1 MSNWSS
7 WTITLDDRKKHDDR
21 FQSLRP
27 VSGYITGE
35 QARNFFTQ
43 SKLPNAVLAQ
53 IWSLADLTNDGKLD
67 KREFSIAMALIKKCL
82 EGNQLPPS
90 IPPGFLQ
97 EPLSSFLEPRKLS
110 VTETPT
116 TLGLATNGADSS
128 EWSIPPNSRP
138 KYRLQFNQNDRT
150 KRGYLTGVEARG
162 IFMSSHL
169 PQSTLAYIWNL
180 ADIDNDGNLTCDEF
194 CIAAYLID
202 QALAGRTLPPT
213 LPPSL
218 IPVQAQGQ
226 QVDPSKNLGSS
237 GRTSVEQNVPCDST
251 QQTFEDKRMQ
261 NFLLGQAELD
271 RRKQDLAEKLRQD
284 EEARREQARLE
295 AEKQEKLRLEQER
308 RRQKEAEK
316 EAEHQRNLEAQREA
330 RRQQAT
336 AAHIQALKEAQR
348 QKALELE
355 KARVEALAK
364 ERAAEA
370 AALEQAKT
378 LRASL
383 LEAAASLATRRQ
395 TLEMRL
401 SEVQSEY
408 EGHRRAILEMGN
420 RRDALERESV
430 DLSERVEAGR
440 AELHRWQREHEQL
453 SLRVTTSVDAN
464 QASEH
469 HKTLVND
476 LRQLNE
482 SKQQLEH
489 RLADLNSR
497 ETLEGQTLASHRRR
511 AKELEKTHAS
521 LVSEVRALRAT
532 LGDRQKAYREDKKRK
547 ASMAAAAAALT
558 ASATAKSANSSTL
571 SSGPTE
577 TYVALY
583 SYTPSSSDELAFT
596 VGDKI
601 LVHKNPREG
610 VGDGWLYGELNGKRG
625 LVPATYVKSQP
636 AHEIFPAAISDP
648 FAPVMPSQTE
658 TGDSA
663 LVASATVDEDQKRLT
678 STSTPLFTCIALYDF
693 KGHLPG
699 DLSLKVGEKVNI
711 LNEKDGWYE
720 GVSLHSHQS
729 GMFPA
734 NYVEKL
740 PSTESSNSHATNG
753 VAPVQPTSTS
763 LQEAATYP
771 TSASTTAA
779 STKANQPEE
788 TAITVLDP
796 PELAIVENAFTADGV
811 GQLTLVAKQYV
822 KVQRKSAS
830 GWWEGEIQ
838 QRGQDRQVGW
848 FPASCVRVVS
858 STSKPPVTDS
868 RGQHQVSPTTVV
880 SAPTTTTTTENKSL
894 VQAKYAYKA
903 AQPDELTFEENA
915 LIEVLNQEEEGWWRG
930 RLTASG
936 VEGLFPV
943 NYVQPYNNAAVDGT
957 SGGQFGSPKTAAA
970 SSSAPKPC

>member
-1 MSNWSS
+1 
-7 WTITLDDRKKHDDR
+7 
-21 FQSLRP
+21 
-27 VSGYITGE
+27 
-35 QARNFFTQ
+35 
-43 SKLPNAVLAQ
+43 
-53 IWSLADLTNDGKLD
+53 
-67 KREFSIAMALIKKCL
+67 MALIKKCL

-90 IPPGFLQ
+90 IPPSFLQ
-97 EPLSSFLEPRKLS
+97 EPISSFLEPRKLS
-110 VTETPT
+110 VTEAPT
-116 TLGLATNGADSS
+116 ALGLVTNGADSN

-150 KRGYLTGVEARG
+150 KCGYLTGVEARG
-162 IFMSSHL
+162 ISMSPHL

-180 ADIDNDGNLTCDEF
+180 ADIDNDSNLTGNEF
-194 CIAAYLID
+194 RIAAYLID
-202 QALAGRTLPPT
+202 QALAGRTSPP
-213 LPPSL
+213 PPHCPLLLSRYRL
-218 IPVQAQGQ
+218 KV
-226 QVDPSKNLGSS
+226 N
-237 GRTSVEQNVPCDST
+237 
-251 QQTFEDKRMQ
+251 KRMQ
-261 NFLLGQAELD
+261 NFLLGQAEMD
-271 RRKQDLAEKLRQD
+271 RRKQDLTEKLRQD
-284 EEARREQARLE
+284 DEARREQARLE

-395 TLEMRL
+395 TLEVRL

-408 EGHRRAILEMGN
+408 EGHRRAILEMGD

-464 QASEH
+464 QAPEH

-476 LRQLNE
+476 MRQLNE

-489 RLADLNSR
+489 RLTDLNSR
-497 ETLEGQTLASHRRR
+497 DAGGPDSSLTSTSGQGAGKDSC
-511 AKELEKTHAS
+511 
-521 LVSEVRALRAT
+521 
-532 LGDRQKAYREDKKRK
+532 
-547 ASMAAAAAALT
+547 
-558 ASATAKSANSSTL
+558 
-571 SSGPTE
+571 
-577 TYVALY
+577 
-583 SYTPSSSDELAFT
+583 PSFDELALT

-601 LVHKNPREG
+601 LIHKSPREG
-610 VGDGWLYGELNGKRG
+610 GGDGWLYGELNGKRG
-625 LVPATYVKSQP
+625 LVPATYVKSQS
-636 AHEIFPAAISDP
+636 AHQIFPAAISDP
-648 FAPVMPSQTE
+648 FVPVMPSQTE

-678 STSTPLFTCIALYDF
+678 STATPLFTCIALYDF

-699 DLSLKVGEKVNI
+699 DLSLK
-711 LNEKDGWYE
+711 
-720 GVSLHSHQS
+720 S
-729 GMFPA
+729 
-734 NYVEKL
+734 
-740 PSTESSNSHATNG
+740 
-753 VAPVQPTSTS
+753 
-763 LQEAATYP
+763 
-771 TSASTTAA
+771 
-779 STKANQPEE
+779 
-788 TAITVLDP
+788 
-796 PELAIVENAFTADGV
+796 AFTAAGV

-838 QRGQDRQVGW
+838 QRGQDRQSW
-848 FPASCVRVVS
+848 AASGI
-858 STSKPPVTDS
+858 P
-868 RGQHQVSPTTVV
+868 H
-880 SAPTTTTTTENKSL
+880 SAPTTTTTANKSL

-915 LIEVLNQEEEGWWRG
+915 LIEVLNHEEEGWWRG

-957 SGGQFGSPKTAAA
+957 SGGQFDSPKTAAA